1 MLEIAKK
8 LNEWKKT
15 IIIKKKRILKTL
27 AKKLNVAKKDLRKI
41 NPPLAHYLFNWQKKT
56 FSRSWYCEHK

>member
-15 IIIKKKRILKTL
+15 IKKILETSKKKIKCC
-27 AKKLNVAKKDLRKI
+27 KKDLRKI
-41 NPPLAHYLFNWQKKT
+41 NPPLTYYLFNWQKEH
-56 FSRSWYCEHK
+56 SRSWYCEHKY